1 MNKKLAAASV
11 VAGVALTLG
20 SVSGAVAHDGKGE
33 RGAGISKVLDGLIT
47 KGTLTKE
54 QVDSI
59 KKAMED
65 ARATFKADLDERRA
79 AHLKVIT
86 DTLGITEADLTTR
99 LKAGE
104 TLAAIAGAKKDAL
117 ISALVAFHSKQ
128 IDDAVAAGKLSSE
141 KAAAMKVNLKDHVT
155 KMVERAKGPGEDG
168 DHARSKATRV
178 AKASAT
184 DQGISFTKPPFDI
197 STS

>member
-1 MNKKLAAASV
+1 MKKKLVAASV

-59 KKAMED
+59 KKAMEE
-65 ARATFKADLDERRA
+65 ARTSFKAELDERRT

-86 DTLGITEADLTTR
+86 DTLGITEADLKAR

-104 TLAAIAGAKKDAL
+104 TLAAIAGVKKDAL
-117 ISALVAFHSKQ
+117 ITALVAFHTKQ
-128 IDDAVAAGKLSSE
+128 IDDAVASGKLTSE
-141 KAAAMKVNLKDHVT
+141 RAASMKAKLKDHVT
-155 KMVERAKGPGEDG
+155 AMVERVKGPRD
-168 DHARSKATRV
+168 DHHKGKKFGHKGGKGFGHGPRA
-178 AKASAT
+178 
-184 DQGISFTKPPFDI
+184 
-197 STS
+197 

>member
-1 MNKKLAAASV
+1 MKKKLAAASV

-20 SVSGAVAHDGKGE
+20 SVSGAVAHEGKGE
-33 RGAGISKVLDGLIT
+33 RGAGISRVLDGLVT
-47 KGTLTKE
+47 KGTLTKD

-65 ARATFKADLDERRA
+65 AKAAFKVELDERRA

-86 DTLGITEADLTTR
+86 DTLGITETELKAR

-117 ISALVAFHSKQ
+117 VSALVAFHSKQ
-128 IDDAVAAGKLSSE
+128 IDDAVASGKLNSDR
-141 KAAAMKVNLKDHVT
+141 AAAMKANLVDHVT
-155 KMVERAKGPGEDG
+155 KLVDRAKGSKDG
-168 DHARSKATRV
+168 LGNGKKFGHKGGKGFGHDPRA
-178 AKASAT
+178 
-184 DQGISFTKPPFDI
+184 
-197 STS
+197 